1 MLVGV
6 TGNFACGKS
15 AFMHTVST
23 FGFTVF
29 YTDGMVKKLYKDEA
43 IIKTIGRE
51 FGKSIIFNSQ
61 VDKDLLTLIVF
72 NDKEKLNRLNTL
84 IHPLIIKKIKE
95 IKHKKKI
102 VFVEVPLLFEAK
114 MEELFNKIILVKCTK
129 KTAKKRALKKGYGA
143 GEFEKIISSQ
153 DIPELKI
160 SKSDYVIDSEGI
172 ISKTRKQ
179 AIEIIEKLK
188 GELK

>member
-51 FGKSIIFNSQ
+51 FGKSIIFNDQ

-72 NDKEKLNRLNTL
+72 NDKEKLSRLNAL

-95 IKHKKKI
+95 KKHGKKI

-114 MEELFNKIILVKCTK
+114 MEGLFDKIILVKCTK
-129 KTAKKRALKKGYGA
+129 KTARKRALKKGYGD
-143 GEFEKIISSQ
+143 GEFEKIISAQ
-153 DIPELKI
+153 DMPELKI
-160 SKSDYVIDSEGI
+160 SKSDYVVDSEGI